1 VIVNGRTGV
10 SYGFLAYAEPPQY
23 VGSLELTE
31 AEWNHLQ
38 PVQGFSAK
46 EVRRNE
52 GDRWYIKTSMDT
64 KGDRFQQIPDIW
76 LVSSRSGSSKTNL
89 DLERDVVRMGLKKG
103 LFFQIPQ
110 GIDPERMDIKPSY
123 DIYVMMAI
131 ALSAALHT
139 PELIKAGFPIVHF
152 HGYPSAQ
159 WFEPN
164 EYCAGVKN
172 PSVPCGTY
180 ESGVLNYLGLR
191 QVTANQHCD
200 PINLVSLIEP
210 DHGTNVIAH
219 SLDYLVDRLKNGCAT
234 GAIKLGGAHFV
245 SLQEISI

>member
-1 VIVNGRTGV
+1 
-10 SYGFLAYAEPPQY
+10 
-23 VGSLELTE
+23 
-31 AEWNHLQ
+31 
-38 PVQGFSAK
+38 
-46 EVRRNE
+46 
-52 GDRWYIKTSMDT
+52 
-64 KGDRFQQIPDIW
+64 
-76 LVSSRSGSSKTNL
+76 
-89 DLERDVVRMGLKKG
+89 
-103 LFFQIPQ
+103 
-110 GIDPERMDIKPSY
+110 
-123 DIYVMMAI
+123 MAI